1 MTRAI
6 VEAAIERLE
15 DERNQLS
22 CVALFYASRQDLPE
36 GGLEEVPIIKA
47 YRAFTLRNGK
57 PVWWD
62 RTDNFKLPQ
71 DRHARIAALQAFKET
86 L

>member
-1 MTRAI
+1 MTREI
-6 VEAAIERLE
+6 VEAAIERLQ

-36 GGLEEVPIIKA
+36 GGLEEVPTVKA
-47 YRAFTLRNGK
+47 YKAFTLRNGK

-62 RTDNFKLPQ
+62 RNVDFKLAQ
-71 DRHARIAALQAFKET
+71 DRQARIAALQAFKET